1 MKVGEKCVV
10 LEIIEFCFKFDGV
23 NFSVCVFEL
32 KKLILMVNFK
42 IIIILV
48 DGKIR
53 VEVEKKVGLL
63 IVKGFVEVS
72 VGVFYFIIKVKIVI
86 FES

>member
-1 MKVGEKCVV
+1 MNFVE
-10 LEIIEFCFKFDGV
+10 FDGV
-23 NFSVCVFEL
+23 DFSVCVFEL